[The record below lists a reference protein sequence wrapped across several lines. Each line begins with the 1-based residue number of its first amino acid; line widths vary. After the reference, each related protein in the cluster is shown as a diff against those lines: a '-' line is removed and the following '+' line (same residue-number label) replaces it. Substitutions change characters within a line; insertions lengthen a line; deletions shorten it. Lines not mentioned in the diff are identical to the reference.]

1 MSQFSGYRWLG
12 WLIAS
17 CQCLITGNQDS
28 GDSGQLLAA
37 VTNYPGL
44 LLCSGQLP
52 GSGGSETKMMA
63 VMCNVSVT
71 LALHC
76 YITGHVSAVTRPS
89 QWHPLHRAR
98 AICPASAASG
108 QQRRVVKHNVT
119 FSRGKPCPGKY
130 THAGDSPH

>member
-28 GDSGQLLAA
+28 GELLAA
-37 VTNYPGL
+37 VSNYPGL

-52 GSGGSETKMMA
+52 GSGGSETKMMT

-71 LALHC
+71 LAC
-76 YITGHVSAVTRPS
+76 IVTS
-89 QWHPLHRAR
+89 LAM
-98 AICPASAASG
+98 CP
-108 QQRRVVKHNVT
+108 
-119 FSRGKPCPGKY
+119 P
-130 THAGDSPH
+130 